1 MVLEILCSEI
11 IDELEGWRWNVN
23 ILIIVGFL
31 VGIVGLVFVIVGVIV
46 VLFIVGVFFGLI
58 VGGVVIGLLSSVIVV
73 GVNIIEI
80 VLNKDVNEK
89 FERYFMNISEYSR
102 IMVCMFEDFEKEM
115 EKIEFIDI
123 DEIDIVKF

>member
-58 VGGVVIGLLSSVIVV
+58 VGGVVIGFLSGVIVV
-73 GVNIIEI
+73 GLIVIEV
-80 VLNKDVNEK
+80 VLNRDVNVK
-89 FERYFMNISEYSR
+89 FECYYMNFCEWFR
-102 IMVCMFEDFEKEM
+102 VLEDFLK
-115 EKIEFIDI
+115 
-123 DEIDIVKF
+123 KF